1 MPCLALPC
9 FAHCSNVYTLRSKDG
24 SSVLLLLHR
33 RLVDFL
39 GFLESAHVY
48 RQQQSGG
55 TVTATATATA
65 TAALLD
71 SGTTLLLTGARV
83 LLSSAAAF
91 CAPRGADRGAASR
104 FMLLPAE
111 CSVWQLDC
119 AIPAQA
125 AVVRD
130 VFAGELLPR
139 FTGEAACDNNVR
151 TTLYIDIPAAV
162 ASLRMFVVVVV
173 SLRLLF
179 LSCVAVERV
188 RLVCG
193 GGEGVSASDTRRA
206 AAAERLQ
213 QLRPV
218 ASAGD
223 AGTGRHSQPAGRQ
236 AAVPNSV
243 RWPGEDCTAAAAG

>member
-9 FAHCSNVYTLRSKDG
+9 SAHCSNVYTLRSKDG

-55 TVTATATATA
+55 TVTAAA
-65 TAALLD
+65 TAAAAVVD

-119 AIPAQA
+119 AVPAQA

-139 FTGEAACDNNVR
+139 FTGEAACDNSVR
-151 TTLYIDIPAAV
+151 STHPCCCCIV
-162 ASLRMFVVVVV
+162 AHVLLWFWCRYVRPFFLV
-173 SLRLLF
+173 SL
-179 LSCVAVERV
+179 
-188 RLVCG
+188 
-193 GGEGVSASDTRRA
+193 
-206 AAAERLQ
+206 
-213 QLRPV
+213 
-218 ASAGD
+218 
-223 AGTGRHSQPAGRQ
+223 
-236 AAVPNSV
+236 
-243 RWPGEDCTAAAAG
+243 